1 VRRRPRAFV
10 SAFGAPGHVFP
21 AMALARALDER
32 GYEIWFET
40 RERWRD
46 AVEDVGFRFVPAPDY
61 IAFPGPRPGMPPT
74 PTLAECARAFRE
86 VAREV
91 RPQVVINDVF
101 TLPAALAAELDG
113 VPCATTIHHPYPVNE
128 PGLPYFMVGL
138 LPPRTPLG
146 AAAWRA
152 AKPWFARRAGR
163 QRRELNAAR
172 AELGLRPLQRLYGS
186 ISDELALVANFPQLE
201 YPRRWPPHVHITG
214 PMLFELSDQ
223 DSEPPEGDGPLIVAA
238 GSTAQDHG
246 LELVRTALEAL
257 ADEPVRVLAV
267 LAGKDRS
274 WAGPT
279 PANAKVVNW
288 ASYSRVMPHA
298 SLVVCNGGL
307 GTVAMALSAGVPV
320 IVRPAGADMGE
331 NGARVAW
338 AGVGLMLPRGVFGR
352 HSLRVAVRRVLADGR
367 FASRARELAEW
378 SHRNDGAAR
387 GAALVDRHL
396 G

>member
-1 VRRRPRAFV
+1 
-10 SAFGAPGHVFP
+10 
-21 AMALARALDER
+21 MALARALDER

-40 RERWRD
+40 WERWRD
-46 AVEDVGFRFVPAPDY
+46 AVEGLGFQFVAAPDY
-61 IAFPGPRPGMPPT
+61 IAFPEPRPGMPPT
-74 PTLAECARAFRE
+74 PTLPECARAFQE
-86 VAREV
+86 VACEV
-91 RPQVVINDVF
+91 RPDVVINDVF

-113 VPCATTIHHPYPVNE
+113 VPRATTIHHPYPVNE

-146 AAAWRA
+146 AVAWRA
-152 AKPWFARRAGR
+152 ARPWFARRAVS

-172 AELGLRPLQRLYGS
+172 AQLGLQPLQRLYGS

-201 YPRRWPPHVHITG
+201 YPRRWPPHVHVTG
-214 PMLFELSDQ
+214 PMMFELSDQ
-223 DSEPPEGDGPLIVAA
+223 DSAPPQGDEPLVVAA

-246 LELVRTALEAL
+246 LELVRTTLEAL

-274 WAGPT
+274 WAEPT
-279 PANAKVVNW
+279 PINAKVVNW
-288 ASYSRVMPHA
+288 ASYSRVMPRA

-320 IVRPAGADMGE
+320 IIRPAGADMGE

-338 AGVGLMLPRGVFGR
+338 AGVGLMLPRGVFGTR
-352 HSLRVAVRRVLADGR
+352 SLRVAVRRVLADGR
-367 FASRARELAEW
+367 FASRARALADW
-378 SHRNDGAAR
+378 SQRNDGARR
-387 GAALVDRHL
+387 GAALVDRVL
-396 G
+396 VR

>member
-1 VRRRPRAFV
+1 MV

-21 AMALARALDER
+21 AMALARALDQR

-40 RERWRD
+40 WERWRD
-46 AVEDVGFRFVPAPDY
+46 AVEDLGFQFVAAPDY

-74 PTLAECARAFRE
+74 PTLPECARSFRQL
-86 VAREV
+86 VREV
-91 RPQVVINDVF
+91 RPGVVINDVF
-101 TLPAALAAELDG
+101 TLPAALAAELEG
-113 VPCATTIHHPYPVNE
+113 VPRATTIHHPYPVNE

-146 AAAWRA
+146 TAAWRA
-152 AKPWFARRAGR
+152 TRPWFARRAER
-163 QRRELNAAR
+163 QRRELNSAR
-172 AELGLRPLQRLYGS
+172 AELGLKPLQRLWGS

-223 DSEPPEGDGPLIVAA
+223 GSEPPAGDEPLIVAA
-238 GSTAQDHG
+238 GSTAQDQG
-246 LELVRTALEAL
+246 LELVRTTLEAL

-279 PANAKVVNW
+279 PANAKVVSW
-288 ASYSRVMPHA
+288 ASYSRVMPGA

-320 IVRPAGADMGE
+320 IIRPAGADMGE

-338 AGVGLMLPRGVFGR
+338 AGVGLMLPRGVFGAR
-352 HSLRVAVRRVLADGR
+352 SLRVAVRRVLADGR
-367 FASRARELAEW
+367 FASRAMALADW
-378 SHRNDGAAR
+378 SQRHDGARR
-387 GAALVDRHL
+387 GAALIDRAL
-396 G
+396 VR

>member
-1 VRRRPRAFV
+1 
-10 SAFGAPGHVFP
+10 
-21 AMALARALDER
+21 MALARALDER

-40 RERWRD
+40 WERWRD
-46 AVEDVGFRFVPAPDY
+46 AVDGLGFQFVAAPDY
-61 IAFPGPRPGMPPT
+61 IAFPAPRPGMPPT
-74 PTLAECARAFRE
+74 PTLPECARSFRE

-91 RPQVVINDVF
+91 RPDVVINDVF

-113 VPCATTIHHPYPVNE
+113 VPRATTIHHPYPVNE

-146 AAAWRA
+146 AVAWRA
-152 AKPWFARRAGR
+152 TRPWFARRAER

-172 AELGLRPLQRLYGS
+172 AELGLQPLQRLYGS

-201 YPRRWPPHVHITG
+201 YPRRWPPHVHVTG
-214 PMLFELSDQ
+214 PMMFELPDQ
-223 DSEPPEGDGPLIVAA
+223 DSAPPQGDEPLVVAA

-246 LELVRTALEAL
+246 LELVRTTLEAL

-279 PANAKVVNW
+279 PPNAKVVSW
-288 ASYSRVMPHA
+288 ASYSRLMPRA

-320 IVRPAGADMGE
+320 IIRPAGADMGE

-338 AGVGLMLPRGVFGR
+338 AGVGLMLPRGVFGTR
-352 HSLRVAVRRVLADGR
+352 SLRVAVRRVLADGR
-367 FASRARELAEW
+367 FASRARALADW
-378 SHRNDGAAR
+378 SQRNDGAR
-387 GAALVDRHL
+387 CGAALVDRVL
-396 G
+396 VR

>member
-1 VRRRPRAFV
+1 
-10 SAFGAPGHVFP
+10 
-21 AMALARALDER
+21 MALARALNER
-32 GYEIWFET
+32 GHEIWFET
-40 RERWRD
+40 WERWRG
-46 AVEDVGFRFVPAPDY
+46 AVEDLGFQFVAAPEY
-61 IAFPGPRPGMPPT
+61 IAFPASRPGMPPA
-74 PTLAECARAFRE
+74 PTLPECARSFQG

-91 RPQVVINDVF
+91 RPAVVINDVF

-113 VPCATTIHHPYPVNE
+113 VPRATTIHHPYPVNE

-146 AAAWRA
+146 AVAWRA
-152 AKPWFARRAGR
+152 ARPWFARRAVR

-201 YPRRWPPHVHITG
+201 YPRRWPPQVHVTG
-214 PMLFELSDQ
+214 PMLFELSHQ
-223 DSEPPEGDGPLIVAA
+223 DAELPEGDEPLVVAA
-238 GSTAQDHG
+238 GSTAQDQG
-246 LELVRTALEAL
+246 LELVRTTLEAL

-279 PANAKVVNW
+279 PANAKVVSW
-288 ASYSRVMPHA
+288 ASYSRLMPSA

-307 GTVAMALSAGVPV
+307 GTLAMALSAGVPV
-320 IVRPAGADMGE
+320 IVRPAGGDMGE

-338 AGVGLMLPRGVFGR
+338 AGVGLTLPRGVFGTR
-352 HSLRVAVRRVLADGR
+352 SLRVAVRRVLADAR
-367 FASRARELAEW
+367 FASRARALADW
-378 SHRNDGAAR
+378 SQSNDGARR
-387 GAALVDRHL
+387 GAELVDRVL
-396 G
+396 LR

>member
-1 VRRRPRAFV
+1 
-10 SAFGAPGHVFP
+10 
-21 AMALARALDER
+21 MALARALDER

-40 RERWRD
+40 WERWRD
-46 AVEDVGFRFVPAPDY
+46 AVEDLGFQFLAAPDY

-74 PTLAECARAFRE
+74 PTLPECARSFQQ

-91 RPQVVINDVF
+91 RPRVVINDVF

-113 VPCATTIHHPYPVNE
+113 VPRATIIHHPYPVNE

-146 AAAWRA
+146 AVAWRA
-152 AKPWFARRAGR
+152 ARPWFSRRAAR

-172 AELGLRPLQRLYGS
+172 AELGLQPLQRLYGS

-223 DSEPPEGDGPLIVAA
+223 DSEPPEGDEPLIVAA

-246 LELVRTALEAL
+246 LELVRTTLEAL

-279 PANAKVVNW
+279 PVNAKVVNW
-288 ASYSRVMPHA
+288 ASYSRVMPRA

-320 IVRPAGADMGE
+320 IIRPAGADMGE

-338 AGVGLMLPRGVFGR
+338 AGVGLMLPRGVFGTR
-352 HSLRVAVRRVLADGR
+352 SLRVAVRRVLADGR
-367 FASRARELAEW
+367 FASRARALADW
-378 SHRNDGAAR
+378 SQKHDGARR
-387 GAALVDRHL
+387 GAALVDRVL
-396 G
+396 VR

>member
-1 VRRRPRAFV
+1 
-10 SAFGAPGHVFP
+10 VFP
-21 AMALARALDER
+21 AIALARALDER

-40 RERWRD
+40 WERWRD
-46 AVEDVGFRFVPAPDY
+46 AVEDLGFRFLAAPDY

-74 PTLAECARAFRE
+74 PTLPECARSLQQ

-91 RPQVVINDVF
+91 RPAVMINDVF

-113 VPCATTIHHPYPVNE
+113 VPRATTIHHPYPVNE

-146 AAAWRA
+146 AVAWRA
-152 AKPWFARRAGR
+152 TRPWFARRAAR
-163 QRRELNAAR
+163 QRRDLNAAR
-172 AELGLRPLQRLYGS
+172 AELGLQPLQRLYGS
-186 ISDELALVANFPQLE
+186 ISDQLALVANYPQLE
-201 YPRRWPPHVHITG
+201 YPRRWPPHVHVTG
-214 PMLFELSDQ
+214 PMLFELSQ
-223 DSEPPEGDGPLIVAA
+223 ADSELPEGDEPLVVAA
-238 GSTAQDHG
+238 GSTAQDQG
-246 LELVRTALEAL
+246 LELVRTTLEAL

-279 PANAKVVNW
+279 ASNAKVVNW
-288 ASYSRVMPHA
+288 ASYSRVMPSA

-320 IVRPAGADMGE
+320 IIRPAGADMGE

-338 AGVGLMLPRGVFGR
+338 AGVGLMVPRGVFGAR
-352 HSLRVAVRRVLADGR
+352 SLRVAVRRVLAEGC
-367 FASRARELAEW
+367 FASRAGALADW
-378 SHRNDGAAR
+378 GRRNDGAQR
-387 GAALVDRHL
+387 GAMLVDRDL
-396 G
+396 TR